1 MSTKI
6 IFSRGFVAHSKP
18 DPQEWYVAYTFPH
31 AEKKVQ
37 SNLEKIGIGAY
48 LPLHQVIRNW
58 SDRKKKLLVPL
69 FPNYIFVHTSSKQ
82 RHETFMVKEIIRYVS
97 FDGRPAT
104 IRDAVINSLQNVLRE
119 KTEINI
125 EQFVKA
131 GSHVRIIKGPFSGT
145 EGFLI
150 RRNGNTRLLVQID
163 ALQQGISVNISIDD
177 ISPLAIKDND
187 IYFNKCL
194 NI

>member
-1 MSTKI
+1 M
-6 IFSRGFVAHSKP
+6 HSKP

-37 SNLEKIGIGAY
+37 ANLEKIGIHAY

-58 SDRKKKLLVPL
+58 SDRRKKLLVPL
-69 FPNYIFVHTSSKQ
+69 FPNYIFVHTSSRQ
-82 RHETFMVKEIIRYVS
+82 RHESFMVKEIIRYVS

-104 IRDAVINSLQNVLRE
+104 VRAAVINSLQNILKE
-119 KTEINI
+119 KPEINI
-125 EQFVKA
+125 EEFVRA
-131 GSHVRIIKGPFSGT
+131 GSHVKIIKGPFLGT

-163 ALQQGISVNISIDD
+163 VLKQGISVNISIDD
-177 ISPLAIKDND
+177 ISPLAIEEGD
-187 IYFNKCL
+187 IYFSSGPIQTIL
-194 NI
+194 